1 MNSLYPLLWL
11 VLGGLLRGFDF
22 GRKTIPLVA
31 WLAPIFLLHFSHAYD
46 PGVGMLLIWT
56 AMFLAALFACRGVIP
71 VPGVGYVLTVA
82 SFSMAWTLPYLADR
96 LLYLRL
102 PGFLAALVFPL
113 AWVVMEFILARV
125 NPLGSWGSIAY
136 TQREDHPLIQLA
148 SVTGL
153 WGISFLIAWFAS
165 TVNWAWERQFDW
177 ALVHTGL
184 LIYGAV
190 WASVM
195 LAGGTRL
202 AFSKPGR
209 TVRVA
214 AIGWPEHILPM
225 EAFSRPFADE
235 PLSTEERK
243 NLREAFASIQDRF
256 LEASRREAESGAR
269 IIVWPEASLVVFQAD
284 EPGFMRRAERL
295 AAEQQIHLVMGM
307 ATIIEGRPPRL
318 ENKAVLVDSSGCSVY
333 SYIKKNP
340 VPGWEARIST
350 KSDGRMPV
358 RDSEY
363 GRLSSAICFDMD
375 FPHFL
380 RQVGKLGADI
390 LLVPASD
397 WEAIKDLHHQMAEFR
412 AIENGV
418 SLVRATRWGISTA
431 VDAFGRT
438 SAATDSFSA
447 LQDVMVAQVPLRGI
461 PTLYAKLG
469 DWFVWLCMAG
479 LAGMTAW
486 SLLGIG

>member
-1 MNSLYPLLWL
+1 
-11 VLGGLLRGFDF
+11 
-22 GRKTIPLVA
+22 
-31 WLAPIFLLHFSHAYD
+31 
-46 PGVGMLLIWT
+46 
-56 AMFLAALFACRGVIP
+56 
-71 VPGVGYVLTVA
+71 
-82 SFSMAWTLPYLADR
+82 
-96 LLYLRL
+96 
-102 PGFLAALVFPL
+102 
-113 AWVVMEFILARV
+113 
-125 NPLGSWGSIAY
+125 
-136 TQREDHPLIQLA
+136 
-148 SVTGL
+148 
-153 WGISFLIAWFAS
+153 
-165 TVNWAWERQFDW
+165 
-177 ALVHTGL
+177 
-184 LIYGAV
+184 
-190 WASVM
+190 
-195 LAGGTRL
+195 
-202 AFSKPGR
+202 
-209 TVRVA
+209 
-214 AIGWPEHILPM
+214 M

-295 AAEQQIHLVMGM
+295 AAEQQIHLLMGM

-318 ENKAVLVDSSGCSVY
+318 ENKAVLVDPSGCSVY

-447 LQDVMVAQVPLRGI
+447 SQDVMVAQVPLRGI

-469 DWFVWLCMAG
+469 DWFVWLCLAG

>member
-1 MNSLYPLLWL
+1 MK
-11 VLGGLLRGFDF
+11 VVIFCGGLGMRLREYSESIPKPMVPVGYRPILWHLMRYYAHFGHNEFILCLGYKGDTIKKYFLDYDETVSNDF
-22 GRKTIPLVA
+22 VMSEGGRKVDLLASDIQDWKITFVDTGMSSNIGMRLKAVEPYVA
-31 WLAPIFLLHFSHAYD
+31 GD
-46 PGVGMLLIWT
+46 E
-56 AMFLAALFACRGVIP
+56 MFLANYSDGLSDLPLPDAIQYFERRPEMVACFAGVAP
-71 VPGVGYVLTVA
+71 TS
-82 SFSMAWTLPYLADR
+82 SF
-96 LLYLRL
+96 
-102 PGFLAALVFPL
+102 
-113 AWVVMEFILARV
+113 
-125 NPLGSWGSIAY
+125 
-136 TQREDHPLIQLA
+136 
-148 SVTGL
+148 
-153 WGISFLIAWFAS
+153 
-165 TVNWAWERQFDW
+165 
-177 ALVHTGL
+177 
-184 LIYGAV
+184 
-190 WASVM
+190 
-195 LAGGTRL
+195 
-202 AFSKPGR
+202 
-209 TVRVA
+209 
-214 AIGWPEHILPM
+214 
-225 EAFSRPFADE
+225 
-235 PLSTEERK
+235 
-243 NLREAFASIQDRF
+243 
-256 LEASRREAESGAR
+256 
-269 IIVWPEASLVVFQAD
+269 
-284 EPGFMRRAERL
+284 
-295 AAEQQIHLVMGM
+295 HLVTLEDGGRVKAIRHVRDTGMRINGGFFVLSPKVIDLIDRSGLAYRVTAM

-318 ENKAVLVDSSGCSVY
+318 ENKAVLVDPSGCSVY

-447 LQDVMVAQVPLRGI
+447 SQDVMVAQVPLRGI

-469 DWFVWLCMAG
+469 DWFVWLCLAG